1 MMRPWTRIPIWS
13 CLIGILLF
21 LYAPLLPPLLL
32 AIQDPA
38 TGQVTL
44 QHFGTIHSDPTLIG
58 ALMNSVIL
66 AAIVGIAAPLL
77 ALAAAQAV
85 RSFHFPRLIITVILL
100 PLFIPG
106 VSMGV
111 STSLFFNLTGIDPS
125 LLTMAAVQ
133 TLWALPFAFLIIL
146 TVMSGFDTLY
156 LEAAYTCG
164 ANRLQAFREIELPQ
178 IAPGISG
185 AATFSV
191 ILSFNETIRTAVVQ
205 GGNNTVQ
212 TFIWSRYQQVGLTPN
227 MYALMSLIIAVT
239 LLLILVLV
247 ALGRDRQ
254 PAT

>member
-1 MMRPWTRIPIWS
+1 MMKPWTRILIWL
-13 CLIGILLF
+13 CLAGVLLF

-38 TGQVTL
+38 TGQLTL
-44 QHFGTIHSDPTLIG
+44 QNFGTIHSDPVLVG
-58 ALMNSVIL
+58 ALINSVIL

-85 RSFHFPRLIITVILL
+85 RSFKIPRLIITVILL

-111 STSLFFNLTGIDPS
+111 STSLFFNLAGIDPS

-164 ANRLQAFREIELPQ
+164 ANRAQAFREIELPQ

-205 GGNNTVQ
+205 GGNNTIQ

-227 MYALMSLIIAVT
+227 MYALMSIIIAVT
-239 LLLILVLV
+239 LLLILALV
-247 ALGRDRQ
+247 SLGRKRQ

>member
-1 MMRPWTRIPIWS
+1 MRSWSRILIWL
-13 CLIGILLF
+13 CLVGVLAL

-32 AIQDPA
+32 AIRDPA
-38 TGQVTL
+38 TGDITL
-44 QHFGTIHSDPTLIG
+44 QNFGTIHSDPTLVG
-58 ALMNSVIL
+58 ALTNSVLL
-66 AAIVGIAAPLL
+66 AAVVGVTAPLL
-77 ALAAAQAV
+77 GLAAAQAV
-85 RSFHFPRLIITVILL
+85 RYFGVPRLIVTVILL

-111 STSLFFNLTGIDPS
+111 SSSLFFNLTGIDPS
-125 LLTMAAVQ
+125 LLTMATVQ
-133 TLWALPFAFLIIL
+133 TLWALPFAFLVIM

-164 ANRLQAFREIELPQ
+164 ANRAQAFWDIELPQ
-178 IAPGISG
+178 IASGISG

-191 ILSFNETIRTAVVQ
+191 ILSFNETVRTAVVQ

-227 MYALMSLIIAVT
+227 MYALMTIIIAVT

-247 ALGRDRQ
+247 ALGRERH

>member
-1 MMRPWTRIPIWS
+1 MRSWSRILIWL
-13 CLIGILLF
+13 CLAGVLAL

-32 AIQDPA
+32 AIRDPA
-38 TGQVTL
+38 TGDITL
-44 QHFGTIHSDPTLIG
+44 QNFGTIHSDPTLVG
-58 ALMNSVIL
+58 ALTNSVLL
-66 AAIVGIAAPLL
+66 AAVVGVTAPLL
-77 ALAAAQAV
+77 GLAAAQAV
-85 RSFHFPRLIITVILL
+85 RYFGVPRLIVTVILL

-111 STSLFFNLTGIDPS
+111 SSSLFFNLTGIDPS
-125 LLTMAAVQ
+125 LLTMATVQ

-146 TVMSGFDTLY
+146 TVMAGFDTLY

-164 ANRLQAFREIELPQ
+164 ANRTQAFWDVELPQ

-191 ILSFNETIRTAVVQ
+191 ILSFNETVRTAVVQ

-227 MYALMSLIIAVT
+227 MYALMTIIIAVT

-247 ALGRDRQ
+247 ALGRKRH

>member
-1 MMRPWTRIPIWS
+1 MRSWSRILIWL
-13 CLIGILLF
+13 CLAGVLAF

-32 AIQDPA
+32 AVRDST
-38 TGQVTL
+38 TGNITL
-44 QHFGTIHSDPTLIG
+44 QNFGTIHSDPTLVG
-58 ALMNSVIL
+58 ALINSVLL
-66 AAIVGIAAPLL
+66 AAIVGVVAPLL
-77 ALAAAQAV
+77 GLAAAQAV
-85 RSFHFPRLIITVILL
+85 RYFGVPRLIVTVILL

-111 STSLFFNLTGIDPS
+111 SSSLFFNLTGFEPS
-125 LLTMAAVQ
+125 LS
-133 TLWALPFAFLIIL
+133 ALPFAFLIIL
-146 TVMSGFDTLY
+146 TVMAGFDTLY

-164 ANRLQAFREIELPQ
+164 ANRTQAFWDIEVPQ

-191 ILSFNETIRTAVVQ
+191 ILSFNETVRTAVVQ

-212 TFIWSRYQQVGLTPN
+212 TFMWSRYQQVGLAPN
-227 MYALMSLIIAVT
+227 MYALMTIIIAVT

-247 ALGRDRQ
+247 ILGRERH